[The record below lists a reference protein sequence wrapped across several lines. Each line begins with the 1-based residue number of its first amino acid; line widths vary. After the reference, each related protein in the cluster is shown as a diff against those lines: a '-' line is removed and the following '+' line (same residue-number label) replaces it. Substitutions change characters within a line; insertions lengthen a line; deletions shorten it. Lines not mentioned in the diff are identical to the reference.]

1 MATKAQYDA
10 ITAAI
15 IRSLEEGTIPWEKPW
30 KSPRRDGFNPNV
42 AHNAVSG
49 KAYRGLNVITLW
61 AVAEEQGYRSNT
73 WLTFNQAK
81 KLGGSVR
88 KGEKSTLVFFWDF
101 QEREVEDEK
110 TGEVKKKKVAFV
122 KMFSVFNIAQT
133 EGVKLSKKIAAQ
145 QPDELPEDDGFDVI
159 AAAEAV
165 ADNYLASANAPELAH
180 HDQGRAYYSPVGDYI
195 RLPRRTAFVSPEQ
208 YHSVKFHE
216 IAHSTG
222 HHSRLGR
229 FAEDAAKLAPF
240 GSEDYSFEELIA
252 ELSAAFLSSATGI
265 DNTREHSAAYLAS
278 WLHVLKNDTSFI
290 SKAATQ
296 AQKVADLVL
305 AASTEAAVEG
315 SK

>member
-10 ITAAI
+10 ITKAI
-15 IRSLEEGTIPWEKPW
+15 IASLEKGTIPWEKPW
-30 KSPRRDGFNPNV
+30 KSPRRDGFNPNTP
-42 AHNAVSG
+42 HNAISG
-49 KAYRGLNVITLW
+49 KAYRGLNVLTLW
-61 AVAEEQGYRSNT
+61 VVAEEKGYASAS

-81 KLGGSVR
+81 KAGGTVL
-88 KGEKSTLVFFWDF
+88 KGEKSTLVFFWDSIIKS
-101 QEREVEDEK
+101 VEDEK
-110 TGEVKKKKVAFV
+110 TGKLLTKKVMFV

-133 EGVKLSKKIAAQ
+133 EGVTLPKKIAAQ
-145 QPDELPEDDGFDVI
+145 QPDEEPEEDGFDVI
-159 AAAEAV
+159 EAAESV
-165 ADNYLASANAPELAH
+165 AEAYLASTATELAH
-180 HDQGRAYYSPVGDYI
+180 HDLDRAYYSPSGDYI
-195 RLPRRTAFVSPEQ
+195 RLPKRTAFISPEE
-208 YHSVKFHE
+208 YASVKFHE

-229 FAEDAAKLAPF
+229 FAEDTAKLAPF

-265 DNTREHSAAYLAS
+265 DNTREHSASYIAS
-278 WLHVLKNDTSFI
+278 WLRVLKSDTSFI

-296 AQKVADLVL
+296 AQRVADLVL